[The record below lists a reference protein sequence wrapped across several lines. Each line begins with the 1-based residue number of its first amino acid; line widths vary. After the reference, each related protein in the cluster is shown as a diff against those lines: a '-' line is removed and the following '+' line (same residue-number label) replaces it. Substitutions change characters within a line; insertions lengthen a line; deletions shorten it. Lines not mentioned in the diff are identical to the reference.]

1 MNSPGIALSDLKN
14 FASNT
19 ASMDDIISLD
29 ISDIG
34 SGGTHNLDMSLLGN
48 HGSPSPKTNVN
59 ATPYSPSGT
68 TFNISSRN
76 PSPPKHSFISD
87 GIDFI
92 NIEDTQKT
100 VSVNPPTG
108 IGADT
113 IRINRFKEEPAIRID
128 TDIFNI
134 PSASA
139 GPTVTID
146 ETVSEVPS
154 VSVPK
159 LSAEQEATEKSA
171 IINKIRRLASKG
183 IEGNRLTMANSLD
196 EIKTEYAR
204 LVDSRNLESSIKFQR
219 STLLTCATGLEFLN
233 QKFNPLDVNLDGWS
247 ESINENQEDFDEI
260 FEELYDKYKDKT
272 KVAPEIRLVMT
283 LGISAAMC
291 HVTNTFFKSKM
302 PGMDDILKRNPDLA
316 RQFAQAAAG
325 QAVGPGFANF
335 VSMGMPQGQ
344 QNQNQSQQQQQQ
356 QSQQNQSQQNQ
367 SQQQQQ
373 QQQSQQN
380 QHQYQQEPEPFIQ
393 HDNSETWGQH
403 QIPVIERSPPSP
415 AVHTARREMK
425 GPTGVEDILKAF
437 ESEDRGAPVL
447 GFIPPSR
454 PDFEDNQSVYTSTT
468 MNGSESHAARK
479 SGRGGK
485 RKTNGAPVGATI
497 DLRV

>member
-14 FASNT
+14 FAAGA

-34 SGGTHNLDMSLLGN
+34 SSGTHNLDMNLLGN
-48 HGSPSPKTNVN
+48 HSSPSPKTNVN

-100 VSVNPPTG
+100 IAVNPPTG

-113 IRINRFKEEPAIRID
+113 IRINRFKEEPPIQID
-128 TDIFNI
+128 TDTFNI
-134 PSASA
+134 PNMSAQPA
-139 GPTVTID
+139 VTVS

-154 VSVPK
+154 AVLPK
-159 LSAEQEATEKSA
+159 LTAEQEATEKAA
-171 IINKIRRLASKG
+171 IINKIRRLAAKG

-233 QKFNPLDVNLDGWS
+233 QKFNPMDVNLDGWS

-335 VSMGMPQGQ
+335 VGMGMPQGQ
-344 QNQNQSQQQQQQ
+344 TQQNQGQTQQNQGQM
-356 QSQQNQSQQNQ
+356 QQNQS
-367 SQQQQQ
+367 
-373 QQQSQQN
+373 
-380 QHQYQQEPEPFIQ
+380 QHQYQQEPEAFMQ
-393 HDNSETWGQH
+393 QDNSENWAQQ
-403 QIPVIERSPPSP
+403 QIPVIEPAPPSP
-415 AVHTARREMK
+415 EVHTARRPMK
-425 GPTGVEDILKAF
+425 GPTGVDDILKAF

-447 GFIPPSR
+447 GFVPPSR